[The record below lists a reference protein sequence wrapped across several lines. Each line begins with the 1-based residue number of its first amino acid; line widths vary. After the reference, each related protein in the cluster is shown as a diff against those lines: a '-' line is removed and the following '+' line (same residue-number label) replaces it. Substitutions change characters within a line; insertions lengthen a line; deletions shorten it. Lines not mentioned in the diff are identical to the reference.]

1 MGSVVYYVDFENV
14 HFEGIRGI
22 EELDEEDLVLIYCRE
37 DDVNRIKNH
46 IGKTKASVRCRI
58 VSGVSK
64 NALDFELITD
74 LFMSKKEGL
83 KFIISKDKGF
93 DAAINEGK
101 RNNVLCFRKTSI
113 KGSRFETF
121 LEFYGE
127 KSKEYVLC

>member
-1 MGSVVYYVDFENV
+1 MVYYYIDFENV
-14 HFEGIRGI
+14 RLNGLKGKTDIG
-22 EELDEEDLVLIYCRE
+22 
-37 DDVNRIKNH
+37 RIKTALYGVN
-46 IGKTKASVRCRI
+46 IKASVTCRI
-58 VSGVSK
+58 VNSVSK
-64 NALDFELITD
+64 NALDFELISD
-74 LFMSKKEGL
+74 LFMSRSKCMKV
-83 KFIISKDKGF
+83 IISKDKGF